1 MRRILRWC
9 AAGIKILLIEY
20 NGIIMKNR
28 TKVLTLLLVMLV
40 LPAVGYGQ
48 NNPQKEAKKDSVKQ
62 TVTVVPIH
70 ESLTAELAPSMVGND
85 TILSSIQDTLNQIA
99 SITTR
104 NAEKRF
110 LGAESDTANNRISL
124 LAMLFGFGAAV
135 FALLGFIYQRKS
147 AISLQNIETKRLP
160 YMLFARNIF
169 DNILTLDILADIEN
183 DEVDEDEKNE
193 RRNGYQ
199 VDKAIEGLRMPDDL
213 IDIKCY
219 ERFEDNNI
227 YAKAMELKVSWRSY
241 NKYVDELLRYYNNKD
256 YNNLIVLYGKLRKKT
271 ISLLQEL
278 ADFENLINGMVM
290 SEEDVRV
297 YGKIDVETFESEE
310 TIVERLK
317 TGNRV
322 PNTPNGAKKIFL
334 HQLILDSYYGQEQ
347 RNLKLCLEKR
357 MMEKNPMSEKTYKA
371 TNWRFPL
378 IDSRLFKYD
387 TESLG
392 FDMNIFIPQNVSKI
406 PTNRMLIKGKD
417 VRRNPEQTNKLLEL
431 LQHIQTLWECAQTGE
446 GNWFYEQICFD
457 DKRNDLFAV
466 YSFAI
471 AEYASKVWSRAEPLP
486 VNKYGTFLLRVIY
499 NMEIGLRRKRMIE
512 DTSFFDKESY
522 RFLKEFYRYQSIPIH
537 YGFADQNGITLKQ
550 LICSVV
556 AEQSLSFNLMELCF
570 DMECNSHGLVLLEPL
585 GLAPTLEKIG
595 VIKND
600 SIVVAT
606 EDVLEELLQKVQNQD
621 ILNERV
627 DTSEFSERYIKLNDQ
642 MTQVNITQS

>member
-1 MRRILRWC
+1 MRNMIRTSM
-9 AAGIKILLIEY
+9 LIFALF
-20 NGIIMKNR
+20 MSP
-28 TKVLTLLLVMLV
+28 VM
-40 LPAVGYGQ
+40 GFGQ
-48 NNPQKEAKKDSVKQ
+48 NVPQKVAKVDSVKQ
-62 TVTVVPIH
+62 VETVLPIH
-70 ESLTAELAPSMVGND
+70 ESLTAELVPSMVGND

-99 SITTR
+99 SITTK
-104 NAEKRF
+104 NAKKRF
-110 LGAESDTANNRISL
+110 LGAESDTANNMISL
-124 LAMLFGFGAAV
+124 WAMLFGFGAAV

-183 DEVDEDEKNE
+183 DEGDEDEKNE

-219 ERFEDNNI
+219 ERFEDNNV

-271 ISLLQEL
+271 IILLQEL

-290 SEEDVRV
+290 SEEDVRM

-347 RNLKLCLEKR
+347 RNLKLSLEKR
-357 MMEKNPMSEKTYKA
+357 MMGENPMSEKTYKA
-371 TNWRFPL
+371 TKWRFPL

-406 PTNRMLIKGKD
+406 PTNRMLLKGKG
-417 VRRNPEQTNKLLEL
+417 VWRNPEQTNKLLEL

-457 DKRNDLFAV
+457 DNRNDLFAV

-499 NMEIGLRRKRMIE
+499 NMEIGLRRKKMIE

-537 YGFADQNGITLKQ
+537 YGFANRNGITLKQ

-570 DMECNSHGLVLLEPL
+570 DMECNGHGLVLLKPL
-585 GLAPTLEKIG
+585 GVAPTLEKIG

-606 EDVLEELLQKVQNQD
+606 DDVLEDILRKIQNQD

-627 DTSEFSERYIKLNDQ
+627 DTSEFSKKYVKLNDQ
-642 MTQVNITQS
+642 MTQENISQS